1 MKLTTLV
8 ILLGLLSFVQAS
20 VYIQNPNQITLASKD
35 CSTFGKFLLGHRY
48 CHECRDYI
56 FNKTKLNNYYKDCIN
71 YWALLNNYRNPL
83 DYNKFF
89 DRDVKY
95 KNANTT
101 KVIVA
106 PRAAYRTPHENFYI

>member
-1 MKLTTLV
+1 
-8 ILLGLLSFVQAS
+8 LSFVQAS
-20 VYIQNPNQITLASKD
+20 VYTSNPNIQLAISD
-35 CSTFGKFLLGHRY
+35 CSSIGKFLLGHRY
-48 CHECRDYI
+48 CHECRYYILRDYI
-56 FNKTKLNNYYKDCIN
+56 SNQFKLNKDYKDCIN
-71 YWALLNNYRNPL
+71 YWALLNNYTNLL

-106 PRAAYRTPHENFYI
+106 SRAAYRTPHENVFI